1 MELKL
6 NGLIA
11 AVHTP
16 MNDDFSV
23 NYDAVAKQAEHFVGN
38 GAAGVFVSGT
48 TGESLSLST
57 AERIRLFEVWGK
69 EADRHGLVN
78 VAHVGCNSLPDAQ
91 ELVRAAEATGA
102 AAISAMAPTFFKPT
116 DEAALCA
123 WFVEMTR
130 PAPALPF
137 YFYDIPPMTGVTVDT
152 AAFMPLAKERLQ
164 GFVGIKFTNQDL
176 DLLARCMNHESVK
189 ADILFGTDERLIEGL
204 ALGCTGGVGS
214 TYNFAAPLYRRII
227 DAHNRGDMEAAQA
240 DQARSVKMI
249 ERMFQSG
256 FSGACK
262 AVMGFAGV
270 DCGPVRPPI
279 NRLQPEA
286 EASLRADLDAMG
298 FFDWALR

>member
-23 NYDAVAKQAEHFVGN
+23 NYDAVAKQAEHFAGN

-57 AERIRLFEVWGK
+57 AERIKLFEVWGK

-91 ELVRAAEATGA
+91 ELVRAAEAAGA

-116 DEAALCA
+116 DEAALCD
-123 WFVEMTR
+123 WFVEMTK
-130 PAPALPF
+130 PAPRLPF

-152 AAFMPLAKERLQ
+152 AAFMTLANEQLP

-189 ADILFGTDERLIEGL
+189 A
-204 ALGCTGGVGS
+204 
-214 TYNFAAPLYRRII
+214 AACSARRR
-227 DAHNRGDMEAAQA
+227 DHR
-240 DQARSVKMI
+240 V
-249 ERMFQSG
+249 
-256 FSGACK
+256 
-262 AVMGFAGV
+262 
-270 DCGPVRPPI
+270 
-279 NRLQPEA
+279 NRLSQVTLHA
-286 EASLRADLDAMG
+286 
-298 FFDWALR
+298 

>member
-23 NYDAVAKQAEHFVGN
+23 NYDTVAKQAEHFAGK

-57 AERIRLFEVWGK
+57 AERIKLFEVWGK

-102 AAISAMAPTFFKPT
+102 AAISAMAPTFFKPK

-130 PAPALPF
+130 PGPALPF

-152 AAFMPLAKERLQ
+152 AAFMLLAKERLQ

-204 ALGCTGGVGS
+204 ALGCAGGVGS

-227 DAHNRGDMEAAQA
+227 DAYNRGDMEAAQA

-256 FSGACK
+256 FGGACK

-298 FFDWALR
+298 FFDWALK